1 MSNLADRLERARQ
14 STQINEPAPPNG
26 GQVRITNGAVPIR
39 RRGVDPFAGVKE
51 RVHQALVASLGPRLY
66 DPNLSE
72 GELAAQVRTTL
83 QEVIDSEQTPLSHS
97 DRTRIAQDV
106 SDDILVH
113 GPL

>member
-14 STQINEPAPPNG
+14 SSQINEPAPTTN
-26 GQVRITNGAVPIR
+26 GQVRITNGAVPVR

-72 GELAAQVRTTL
+72 GALAAQVRSTL
-83 QEVIDSEQTPLSHS
+83 QAVIDSEQTPLSPA
-97 DRTRIAQDV
+97 DRTPIA
-106 SDDILVH
+106 
-113 GPL
+113 P